1 MDFLRAMCYRMHT
14 PYAGAQEGGKHE
26 RTCEAFK
33 RKKDRLS
40 PVVDECNPGAADLT
54 TMGHMLLPTSQSQ
67 VAQAAALPARQGN
80 ITVYVQDKAGLS
92 LRDADAE
99 HLDQINYA
107 FALLEDGEAT
117 GDHWQSVSTV
127 TKYLKRHPHITG
139 VLSVGGWGA
148 EGFSDATSHGPGP
161 GKTGPEHAGAYGPAW
176 LPGH

>member
-1 MDFLRAMCYRMHT
+1 MQGH
-14 PYAGAQEGGKHE
+14 KK
-26 RTCEAFK
+26 EANMNAHAK
-33 RKKDRLS
+33 PSKEKKTGFHRLWMS
-40 PVVDECNPGAADLT
+40 ATLALMTLT

-107 FALLEDGEAT
+107 FALLEDGKAT

-139 VLSVGGWGA
+139 VLSVGG
-148 EGFSDATSHGPGP
+148 
-161 GKTGPEHAGAYGPAW
+161 
-176 LPGH
+176 

>member
-33 RKKDRLS
+33 RKKTGFHRLWMS
-40 PVVDECNPGAADLT
+40 ATLALMTLT

-127 TKYLKRHPHITG
+127 TKYLKRHPHIT
-139 VLSVGGWGA
+139 VCSAWAAGA
-148 EGFSDATSHGPGP
+148 RRDSPTPPPRPRA
-161 GKTGPEHAGAYGPAW
+161 GKTGPEHAGAYGPAR